1 MRPGKLLLLKIT
13 ISLAG
18 ATLFVL
24 PNLFLAAG
32 KDQDPIQSTATTSQK
47 ISALVHSMTKP
58 TEKTAASSTHNTTQQ
73 STKSETTK
81 STVTE
86 QTVTPSF
93 TSSTAPVEASQSV
106 ASSSAA
112 TTDPATNHSTAPTA
126 TTESS
131 QVQVASSESTAA
143 ENSVAASTEAT
154 TASTVAPAGSSSEE
168 AAPAATQTTATQE
181 NTEAAPAQTTV
192 ETTSYSVVPETSTAV
207 QTPAPAPE
215 APKTD
220 QLQIL
225 NQSISYQN
233 GGQSQG
239 QAIIDQNHSI
249 VSTWGGASTQ
259 SGNDNQNTH
268 FIGHNPGIFSVLFSL
283 HIGDVITATD
293 SQGQPTDY
301 KIYSI
306 VQVND
311 SGYDIHD
318 GHDYWDQITGTSG
331 GERITLQTC
340 IDDSTNLVVFANH

>member
-1 MRPGKLLLLKIT
+1 MRPSKLLLLKIT
-13 ISLAG
+13 ISLTGVA
-18 ATLFVL
+18 LFTL
-24 PNLFLAAG
+24 PNLLLAAG
-32 KDQDPIQSTATTSQK
+32 KDPGQLTANTSQK
-47 ISALVHSMTKP
+47 ISSLVQSTTKP
-58 TEKTAASSTHNTTQQ
+58 TEKALSSSTQNPTSKTAKPETTQTMTTKQSIAPSAISSTVPVEVSQTAASS
-73 STKSETTK
+73 ST
-81 STVTE
+81 
-86 QTVTPSF
+86 
-93 TSSTAPVEASQSV
+93 
-106 ASSSAA
+106 A
-112 TTDPATNHSTAPTA
+112 TTDPATNGSTTPAA
-126 TTESS
+126 TTEST
-131 QVQVASSESTAA
+131 QVQATTPESTAA
-143 ENSVAASTEAT
+143 ENSAAASTESTTAAT
-154 TASTVAPAGSSSEE
+154 TPAGSSSEE
-168 AAPAATQTTATQE
+168 AAPAATETTATQE
-181 NTEAAPAQTTV
+181 TTEAAPAQTTV
-192 ETTSYSVVPETSTAV
+192 ETTSYSAVPETSTAV

-220 QLQIL
+220 QLKIL

-239 QAIIDQNHSI
+239 QAIIDQDHSI
-249 VSTWGGASTQ
+249 VSTWGGIPAQ

-306 VQVND
+306 VQVDD